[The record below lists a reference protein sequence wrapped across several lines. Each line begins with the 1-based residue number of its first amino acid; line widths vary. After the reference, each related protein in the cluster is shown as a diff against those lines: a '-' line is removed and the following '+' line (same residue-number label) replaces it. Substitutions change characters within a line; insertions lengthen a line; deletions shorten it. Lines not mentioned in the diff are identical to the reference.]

1 MTLRGEPTWG
11 AVAEPA
17 TGPAEVPDTPHAGPE
32 RAGAEQGAAG
42 EPSTEE
48 LESEVYTARD
58 VHGDARAELRR
69 TLSQARSRLS
79 ELTYRRALELARD
92 SVLLT
97 VDECVQGALAMEWDP
112 LPRPE
117 FSLATIEAAVAE
129 QERAEQ
135 ERAEQERRAG

>member
-17 TGPAEVPDTPHAGPE
+17 TGPAQVPATPHAGPE
-32 RAGAEQGAAG
+32 RAGAETGAASD
-42 EPSTEE
+42 PSTEE

-69 TLSQARSRLS
+69 TLSQERSRLS

-135 ERAEQERRAG
+135 ERRAG